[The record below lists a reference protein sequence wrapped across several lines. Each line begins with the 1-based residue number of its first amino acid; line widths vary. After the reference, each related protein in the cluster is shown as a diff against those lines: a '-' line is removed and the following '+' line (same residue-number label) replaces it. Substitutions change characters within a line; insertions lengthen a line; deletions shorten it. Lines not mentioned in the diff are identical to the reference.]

1 MHANSSQAPVR
12 HGAMRA
18 QNLGLVLGEVA
29 RGGPLTRAALAE
41 LTGLTKTTVSRL
53 VADLLDA
60 GLVAEAPAVPDG
72 ERGRPGVEISLSGD
86 RVAALGLE
94 VNVAYLAA
102 CVVDLTRRVRVR
114 RVLRRDNRADR
125 PAAVLAALAAL
136 GDAAVREVPGLRVA
150 GTVLAI
156 PGPVGGGRVHN
167 APNLGWRDVDVPALL
182 GRPVT
187 VENEANL
194 AALGELEFGAAP
206 RDFLYVSGETGVG
219 AGLVSGG
226 ALFRGAS
233 GMAGELGHVAVASG
247 AEAGGRACRC
257 GATGCLEVFAGKE
270 ALPSPEAL
278 ASGDPA
284 ALDACARAGRALGI
298 ALSSAVNL
306 LDPGTIVLGGC
317 YTPLFR
323 WLSPPLCEVLAER
336 LATLRPDLPVLV
348 PSATGPDAAVLGA
361 AGQVLQRVIADP
373 AAYAEKTTDM

>member
-1 MHANSSQAPVR
+1 MHANPTQAPVR

-60 GLVAEAPAVPDG
+60 GLVAEAPAVSGG
-72 ERGRPGVEISLSGD
+72 ERGRPGVEVSLSGG

-102 CVVDLTRRVRVR
+102 CVVDLTREVRVR
-114 RVLRRDNRADR
+114 KVIHRDNRAER
-125 PAAVLAALAAL
+125 PEDVLSAVRAL
-136 GDAAVREVPGLRVA
+136 GDEAASEASDLLIS

-156 PGPVGGGRVHN
+156 PGPVGRGRVHN
-167 APNLGWRDVDVPALL
+167 APNLGWRDVDVAALF

-187 VENEANL
+187 VENEANM
-194 AALGELEFGAAP
+194 AALGELEFGGAP
-206 RDFLYVSGETGVG
+206 SDFLYVSGETGVG

-226 ALFRGAS
+226 SLYRGVL
-233 GMAGELGHVAVASG
+233 GVAGELGHVAVASEG
-247 AEAGGRACRC
+247 PACRC
-257 GATGCLEVFAGKE
+257 GATGCLEVYAGRD

-278 ASGDPA
+278 SSGDPS
-284 ALDACARAGRALGI
+284 ALEACRRAGHALGV
-298 ALSSAVNL
+298 ALASAVNL
-306 LDPGTIVLGGC
+306 LDPGTIVLGGI
-317 YTPLFR
+317 YAPVFGRLAPAVR
-323 WLSPPLCEVLAER
+323 EVLAER
-336 LATLRPDLPVLV
+336 LARLRPTLPDLV

-361 AGQVLQRVIADP
+361 AGQILQRVITEP
-373 AAYAEKTTDM
+373 MAYAGKATP

>member
-29 RGGPLTRAALAE
+29 RSGPLTRAALAE

-53 VADLLDA
+53 VGDLLES
-60 GLVAEAPAVPDG
+60 GLVSEAPAVPDG
-72 ERGRPGVEISLSGD
+72 ERGRPGVEVSLSGD

-114 RVLRRDNRADR
+114 KTVRRDNRADR
-125 PAAVLAALAAL
+125 PEDVLSALRAL
-136 GDAAVREVPGLRVA
+136 GDAAVAQAEGLRVA

-167 APNLGWRDVDVPALL
+167 APNLGWRDVDVAALL

-206 RDFLYVSGETGVG
+206 ADFLYVSGETGVG

-226 ALFRGAS
+226 ALFRGVS
-233 GMAGELGHVAVASG
+233 GMAGELGHVAVTSG
-247 AEAGGRACRC
+247 GPPCRC
-257 GATGCLEVFAGKE
+257 GATGCLEVYAGRDV
-270 ALPSPEAL
+270 LPAPEAL
-278 ASGDPA
+278 AAGDA
-284 ALDACARAGRALGI
+284 SAREDCARAGRALGV
-298 ALSSAVNL
+298 ALASAVNL

-317 YTPLFR
+317 YTPLFE
-323 WLSPPLCEVLAER
+323 WLAPSVQDVLSER
-336 LATLRPDLPVLV
+336 LTRLRPALPSLV
-348 PSATGPDAAVLGA
+348 ASRTGPDAAVLGA
-361 AGQVLQRVIADP
+361 AGQVLQKVLAEP
-373 AAYAEKTTDM
+373 AAYAGKTTDM